1 MLWVVRETC
10 SSKIMIMIL
19 QILPQNLIA
28 LDFEII
34 FGKVLLKIYSFLNKT
49 DGGWMQLRKKTLY

>member
-1 MLWVVRETC
+1 
-10 SSKIMIMIL
+10 MIMIL

-49 DGGWMQLRKKTLY
+49 DGG